1 MILKENKELKEK
13 LIKMNKTIKEL
24 KEVIQE
30 LKYQIIM
37 AKSESMNQIQN
48 LMDTIEKKDEQI
60 RKLKG
65 QSKGVNTSNTKA
77 IVFITLDQRV
87 RYPMTCRGDQTFAE
101 IENQLYQQFPEF
113 KETENFFTCN
123 GIVIQ
128 RYKTID
134 ENKIINGAIIVLCKN
149 E

>member
-1 MILKENKELKEK
+1 M
-13 LIKMNKTIKEL
+13 
-24 KEVIQE
+24 
-30 LKYQIIM
+30 KYRITM
-37 AKSESMNQIQN
+37 AKSESMNLMQT
-48 LMDTIEKKDEQI
+48 LMDIIEKKDQ
-60 RKLKG
+60 RMKKLKD
-65 QSKGVNTSNTKA
+65 QLENVNTSNIKA
-77 IVFITLDQRV
+77 IVFISIDGNL